1 MIDTDSDSE
10 SDFTELFSDDEEVKK
25 ASQKEKLE
33 KYFLKCQSNSKE
45 PLELF
50 QTIENYL
57 ITFKEEKKINNK
69 NKKNKIKN
77 NNNNNNNS
85 TIDGSIDSFKEM

>member
-57 ITFKEEKKINNK
+57 ITFKEEKKIK
-69 NKKNKIKN
+69 KMNKKNKIKN
-77 NNNNNNNS
+77 NNNYSNIN
-85 TIDGSIDSFKEM
+85 GSIDSFKEM